1 MRRVISTMYRLRF
14 AILALIVS
22 LVMGCPN
29 HKKAKSQSLGPPA
42 MDLRKA
48 VSFPLAT
55 AGLPGSREEL
65 TAALVDGLRKHVK
78 LAENEEQKTIVAQ
91 GDHYPA
97 LRRLDIDLTNA
108 AIDTSHKPAKL
119 QRGETPAPGVRAEQF
134 QFRADP
140 LNIDGGHI
148 HLIVHARDVSLGVI
162 HDRAGQPILSLDEAR
177 DGEVSCQTTTKD
189 LSTIFRASANE
200 RGKPFGL
207 SVQKAQL
214 DLDSQ
219 SDREMTANLRLISRL
234 LIIPIQL
241 HFTAHVAVDDAGN
254 ATLSRLSCE
263 GDDAAGTLITQ
274 FIRPALADYNNRT
287 MPLVGFPSKKM
298 RLHDVRV
305 RLNGETVRLA
315 AAFGS

>member
-1 MRRVISTMYRLRF
+1 MHRVISTMYRTRF
-14 AILALIVS
+14 TILALIVS
-22 LVMGCPN
+22 LAMGCPN
-29 HKKAKSQSLGPPA
+29 HKKAKNQALGPPA

-55 AGLPGSREEL
+55 SALPGSREEL

-78 LAENEEQKTIVAQ
+78 LAENEEQKTIVAE
-91 GDHYPA
+91 GDHYPS
-97 LRRLDIDLTNA
+97 LQRLTIDLTNA
-108 AIDTSHKPAKL
+108 AIDTGHKPAKL
-119 QRGETPAPGVRAEQF
+119 QRGETPAPGVRADDF
-134 QFRADP
+134 HFRADP

-148 HLIVHARDVSLGVI
+148 HLIVHARDVNLGVI

-207 SVQKAQL
+207 SVQKAKL

-219 SDREMTANLRLISRL
+219 NDHEMTANLRLISRL
-234 LIIPIQL
+234 VIIPIQL
-241 HFTAHVAVDDAGN
+241 HFTAHVQVDNAGN
-254 ATLSRLSCE
+254 ATLSKLSCE

-274 FIRPALADYNNRT
+274 FIRPALADYNNKT

-298 RLHDVRV
+298 CLHDVRV
-305 RLNGETVRLA
+305 QLDGETVRLA